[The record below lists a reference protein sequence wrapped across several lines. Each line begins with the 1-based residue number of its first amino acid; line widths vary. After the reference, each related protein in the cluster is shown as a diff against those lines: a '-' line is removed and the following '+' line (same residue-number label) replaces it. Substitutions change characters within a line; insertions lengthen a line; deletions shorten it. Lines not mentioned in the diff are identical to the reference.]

1 MERSEISAPG
11 SQIARDVRASRLT
24 LYIALLCDHGILL
37 TDGFTQIIDKL
48 QQSFVVNKSVTKMK
62 QTLRID
68 NLRLGNLPQIYHADP
83 SPMHDPSCSNTSNFP
98 LLINTQQ

>member
-1 MERSEISAPG
+1 MEMIAPTQRVMSKLFLVSLIWIAVMERSEISAPG

-48 QQSFVVNKSVTKMK
+48 QQSFVVNKSVTMMK
-62 QTLRID
+62 QTLWID
-68 NLRLGNLPQIYHADP
+68 NLRLGNLPQTYA
-83 SPMHDPSCSNTSNFP
+83 
-98 LLINTQQ
+98 